1 MLVDARLGVD
11 DRHSIDDVTF
21 HGAAGGGLV
30 AVAEGTDD
38 ELVIVAPCGHGR
50 CQRPRDACG
59 ADQPGPA
66 CPTSGGWFRLTKGI
80 FYIGREMKDTFLPAL
95 TCPSRVGTWAAPAL
109 ATSALL
115 RLGRRLR

>member
-1 MLVDARLGVD
+1 MLVDARPGVN

-50 CQRPRDACG
+50 CQRPRELVVLISQVRHVPHPA
-59 ADQPGPA
+59 ADFG
-66 CPTSGGWFRLTKGI
+66 
-80 FYIGREMKDTFLPAL
+80 
-95 TCPSRVGTWAAPAL
+95 
-109 ATSALL
+109 
-115 RLGRRLR
+115 